1 MVENK
6 QVHACKGKNLAQ
18 EFDASGALD
27 GQMKFRGQ
35 SNCETLNNCTIV
47 EVGLQQPLVVAN
59 VSSCK
64 VYMLKWVSLFIL
76 VNGYIAYLWFVVL

>member
-1 MVENK
+1 
-6 QVHACKGKNLAQ
+6 
-18 EFDASGALD
+18 
-27 GQMKFRGQ
+27 
-35 SNCETLNNCTIV
+35 V

>member
-6 QVHACKGKNLAQ
+6 QVHACRGKNLAQ